1 MTPGDPGDPRC
12 ARCGRAEWQRGRQ
25 HVVVAPVT
33 GEALAYDHL
42 QPGRGDWT
50 CVGCGLSITDTLEAS
65 RLFEAVVR
73 RQTDARLVTGVRPGR

>member
-12 ARCGRAEWQRGRQ
+12 VRCGRAEWQRGRH
-25 HVVVAPVT
+25 HVVVAPIT
-33 GEALAYDHL
+33 GEALAFDQV

-50 CVGCGLSITDTLEAS
+50 CVGCGMSITDTLEAS

-73 RQTDARLVTGVRPGR
+73 READLRLVKTARPVR

>member
-33 GEALAYDHL
+33 GEALAFDHL

-65 RLFEAVVR
+65 RLFEAVVG

>member
-33 GEALAYDHL
+33 GEALAFDHL

-73 RQTDARLVTGVRPGR
+73 RQTDARFVTGVRPGS